1 MKHLFRRI
9 LVGAPAIGLV
19 LACAAAVASQM
30 VNVAEEL
37 ERLMDQFG
45 FEVRGIEQTTT
56 MEGRRAD
63 ADDLVPRLRLLLEG
77 FDHVIVQDGAG
88 GVERIIILGE
98 KVAVVAPPFDIEDVG
113 SGFPPDESEE
123 PTPDESADAPIVLP
137 TQRQGTSH
145 ALQLTLEGPG
155 GQRIQRVLLIDTGSD
170 HVVLPSSLIGPLGIS
185 PNDLSMQTVQTA
197 NGTVEARLYTLDG
210 VWLGESRI
218 SGVSVA
224 FIEDSRL
231 GGNALLGMSVLGR
244 FRVTIDDE
252 QNQITLAAR

>member
-19 LACAAAVASQM
+19 LVCAAAAASQM

-37 ERLMDQFG
+37 ERMKDQFG
-45 FEVRGIEQTTT
+45 FEVRGLEQTTT

-98 KVAVVAPPFDIEDVG
+98 KVAVVAPPFDIDDG
-113 SGFPPDESEE
+113 SGFPSDESQE

-145 ALQLTLEGPG
+145 AVQLTLEGPG

-185 PNDLSMQTVQTA
+185 PNDLRMQTVQTA
-197 NGTVEARLYTLDG
+197 NGTVEARLSTLDG

-244 FRVTIDDE
+244 FRITIDDE